1 MVNRLTVR
9 NDFGFQWMLTGPNT
23 FQVCGRTTHELPA
36 GAYSCSQDN
45 CGHPVYTGK
54 EMGSDEMIE
63 FPDSLPA
70 KIMEELERFWSMGD
84 RFAKMGFLHRR
95 GYLLYGKQGCGK
107 SSLINQIV
115 SRIVSEGNLAFYC
128 DHPYVF
134 VRCMEKFRQVEP
146 TRPIVCIFED
156 IDAIIENHG
165 DSELLQWLD
174 GASQV
179 DKAVNIATTNYPEK
193 LDKRIVSRPR
203 RFDRIMRIDAPDD
216 RMRRAYFAR
225 KMPELSVSELDYW
238 TTLSNDIPFAG
249 LAELV
254 ISVCCLGNGLEES
267 AKLLREIDAQTPS
280 SLEFA
285 NSAPAP
291 SMPTPADDL
300 DEDFED

>member
-1 MVNRLTVR
+1 MVNRLTIR
-9 NDFGFQWMLTGPNT
+9 NEFGFQWMVTGPNT
-23 FQVCGRTTHELPA
+23 FQVCGRTIQELPA
-36 GAYSCSQDN
+36 GAYTCQTDN
-45 CGHPVYTGK
+45 CGNPVYIGK

-84 RFAKMGFLHRR
+84 RFARMGFLHRR

-107 SSLINQIV
+107 SSLIHQIV
-115 SRIVSEGNLAFYC
+115 ARIVADGNLAFYC
-128 DHPYVF
+128 TNTYDF
-134 VRCMEKFRQVEP
+134 ARCMAKFRQVEP
-146 TRPIVCIFED
+146 LRPIVCIFED
-156 IDAIIENHG
+156 IDSIIENHG
-165 DSELLQWLD
+165 DSDLLQWLD

-225 KMPELSVSELDYW
+225 KMPDLSAAQLDYW
-238 TTLSNDIPFAG
+238 TTISDGIPFAG

-254 ISVCCLGNGLEES
+254 ISVCCLDNNLEES
-267 AKLLREIDAQTPS
+267 AKLLREIDSQSPS

-285 NSAPAP
+285 NSAP
-291 SMPTPADDL
+291 SMPTPSDDL
-300 DEDFED
+300 DEDLEN

>member
-9 NDFGFQWMLTGPNT
+9 NEFGFQWMVTGVNT

-36 GAYSCSQDN
+36 GSYSCGQDN
-45 CGHPVYTGK
+45 CGNPVYTVK
-54 EMGSDEMIE
+54 EMGADEMIE

-115 SRIVSEGNLAFYC
+115 TRIVSEGNLAFYC

-156 IDAIIENHG
+156 IDALIEDHG

-225 KMPELSVSELDYW
+225 KMPELSVAELDYW

-285 NSAPAP
+285 NSAPAS